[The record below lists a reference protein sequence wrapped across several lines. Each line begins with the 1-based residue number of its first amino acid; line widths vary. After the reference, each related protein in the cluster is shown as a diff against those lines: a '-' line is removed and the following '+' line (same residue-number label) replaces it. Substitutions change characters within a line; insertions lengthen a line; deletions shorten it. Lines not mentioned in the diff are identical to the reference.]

1 MTSDEIQFW
10 TMIGTWVASFGT
22 VAAVITS
29 LFFAYNQ
36 NKVKLRITVGHRQ
49 ILSRSSEGSP
59 DYCVIKVV
67 NLGSK
72 PAKIESI
79 GWRAGFFRSKTSLI
93 QLFGIPGFDDMPK
106 VLAEG
111 QDATFA
117 VPFRLKGDSDDWIV
131 RFPKSVTEHSSL
143 NIHSLKLWVH
153 IAQGQT
159 FTVKPEKGL
168 IEQLKKS
175 LQS

>member
-22 VAAVITS
+22 IAAVITS

-49 ILSRSSEGSP
+49 IVSSGTEGTP
-59 DYCVIKVV
+59 DYCIIKVV
-67 NLGSK
+67 NLSNK

-79 GWRAGFFRSKTSLI
+79 GWQAGFWRSKTSMI
-93 QLFGIPGFDDMPK
+93 QLFGIPGFDDIPK
-106 VLAEG
+106 VLTEG

-117 VPFRLKGDSDDWIV
+117 VPFRLNGGKDDWII
-131 RFPKSVTEHSSL
+131 RFPKSVTETSSL

-159 FTVKPEKGL
+159 FIAKPEKGL
-168 IEQLKKS
+168 IDQLKRS

>member
-49 ILSRSSEGSP
+49 IWSSATGEAP

-67 NLGSK
+67 NLGNK

-79 GWRAGFFRSKTSLI
+79 GWQAGFLRSKTSMV
-93 QLFGIPGFDDMPK
+93 QLFGIPGFDDIPK
-106 VLAEG
+106 VLTEG

-117 VPFRLKGDSDDWIV
+117 VPFHLKGDESDWIV
-131 RFPKSVTEHSSL
+131 RFPRSVNELSSL

-159 FTVKPEKGL
+159 FTKKPEKGL